1 MALQFGRT
9 AYIGLNEESTY
20 GDPVGG
26 SNQSDFAVKNRVFS
40 VSMSRS
46 QERERTTHL
55 SQSSAA
61 FAVNTFDGF
70 EIAGGTIETPLTY
83 KGLGMLLKAA
93 MGSVTSTGSGPYIH
107 TFNPSATLPSLT
119 IAVQRG
125 TGSSEQFEGCMV
137 SSMTLSCEAGEEAR
151 ASFEIIAETA
161 GARAAALSGDPVFG
175 DGSQVFHFQSTT
187 LSYNSATYKMRS
199 MELTLDNKL
208 ERVNYLGSKLTSEP
222 QISDVR
228 EVTLSVTFDLEDNNL
243 YNAQLDGTASNVV
256 VQFTSGSDAFAITLR
271 NAEITEYSDDVNA
284 FGRIERSVVFYG
296 ISSGS
301 DEAIRIEMTNDATS
315 GISN

>member
-1 MALQFGRT
+1 MPIQFGRT
-9 AYIGLNEESTY
+9 AYIALNEESTY
-20 GDPVGG
+20 GTANG
-26 SNQSDFAVKNRVFS
+26 SPFGVNNRVFS
-40 VSMSRS
+40 VSMGRS

-83 KGLGMLLKAA
+83 KGLGMLFKAA
-93 MGSVTSTGSGPYIH
+93 IGSVTTTGSGPYVH
-107 TFNPSATLPSLT
+107 AFTPSADLPSLT

-137 SSMTLSCEAGEEAR
+137 SNMTISCEAGGEGR

-161 GARAAALSGDPVFG
+161 TARASSIGAPGFG
-175 DGSQVFHFQSTT
+175 DGAQIFHFQASTM
-187 LSYNSATYKMRS
+187 SFNGPTYKMRS
-199 MELTLDNKL
+199 MELSIDNKL
-208 ERVNYLGSKLTSEP
+208 ERVNHLGSKLTAQP

-228 EVTLSVTFDLEDNNL
+228 EVTMTVTLDLEDDNL

-256 VQFTSGSDAFAITLR
+256 VNFTSGSDAFNIVLR
-271 NAEITEYSDDVNA
+271 NAEITDYSDDITS
-284 FGRIERSVVFYG
+284 FGRIERTVTFFG
-296 ISSGS
+296 LS
-301 DEAIRIEMTNDATS
+301 DASNEAISIEITNDAS
-315 GISN
+315 SAISN